1 MCTDHIFSF
10 SSFNIAFLLLF
21 LLVTLKLFFCLFLSV
36 FHTFAPILFS
46 TLRQRWLAWTFIEEK
61 NMFFS
66 PTISS
71 PPSLSLHGTSASES
85 WKKFK
90 FDYKKYW
97 ERRNFIIKLTRLIL
111 INMLA
116 SCCSLHSYN
125 TNCMTTIVYGTCTLI
140 MPPIDC
146 LQT

>member
-36 FHTFAPILFS
+36 FHTFAPILLFP
-46 TLRQRWLAWTFIEEK
+46 TAPWTSIEEK

-71 PPSLSLHGTSASES
+71 PPTLSLSLHGTSASES

-90 FDYKKYW
+90 FDYKNI
-97 ERRNFIIKLTRLIL
+97 EDVEIFIIKMTRLIL

-125 TNCMTTIVYGTCTLI
+125 MNCMTTIVYRTCILI